1 VTADELKAFAEPL
14 IAERPAWPKHVFVI
28 DAIPMTS
35 VGKIFKPQLRND
47 AVQRIVVEEIVKR
60 VGIDG
65 VSVDVV
71 AGGKRGV
78 DVTVTLPAKH
88 LAKRSAVEAAL
99 EGYLFD
105 CKVV

>member
-1 VTADELKAFAEPL
+1 
-14 IAERPAWPKHVFVI
+14 
-28 DAIPMTS
+28 
-35 VGKIFKPQLRND
+35 
-47 AVQRIVVEEIVKR
+47 
-60 VGIDG
+60 
-65 VSVDVV
+65 VDVV

>member
-1 VTADELKAFAEPL
+1 L

-28 DAIPMTS
+28 DAISMTS
-35 VGKIFKPQLRND
+35 VGKIFKPQLRCD
-47 AVQRIVVEEIVKR
+47 AVQRVVVEEIVKGI
-60 VGIDG
+60 GIDDLR
-65 VSVDVV
+65 VDVV

-88 LAKRSAVEAAL
+88 SAKRSAAEAVL

-105 CKVV
+105 YKVVTSG